1 MARTRIRWR
10 WTAWV
15 AVALLGAGTAVAGKP
30 GGGNPP
36 PSGPPAI
43 AYYEGNSLKT
53 MAADGSG
60 QATVI
65 LDAAYS
71 LNASCCWSPDGA
83 QIAFQG
89 YVDGTGLYV
98 VNRDGT
104 GVVKLYSDFATDPAW
119 SPSTD
124 PSVPSKIAFKAV
136 RTDGSQGPDIWLVN
150 PDGTMRQN
158 LTSTV
163 NRTESYPTWSP
174 DGRRLAVRFN
184 DAVDGVVTEAGLEIY
199 DLAFDSG
206 GVASIVSVETVVLD
220 TANPSGVGFLWMEWS
235 RGGDRIAYADRD
247 ESTGRY
253 DLWVLAL
260 SDPDHPIRVTQ
271 TSNADEREPSWTP
284 DDKALVFERFGYRGF
299 KGSQGLVQVDLATG
313 QVTSLSAANGRFPN
327 RAR

>member
-1 MARTRIRWR
+1 MVRTCIRWR

-15 AVALLGAGTAVAGKP
+15 AVAALGAGTAVAGKP
-30 GGGNPP
+30 GGGSPP

-60 QATVI
+60 QTTVI
-65 LDAAYS
+65 LDAAYA

-104 GVVKLYSDFATDPAW
+104 GIVKLCSDFATDPAW
-119 SPSTD
+119 SPPTD
-124 PSVPSKIAFKAV
+124 PAVPEKVAYKA
-136 RTDGSQGPDIWLVN
+136 GADIWLVN
-150 PDGTMRQN
+150 PDGTVRQN
-158 LTSTV
+158 LTSPAT
-163 NRTESYPTWSP
+163 RTESYPTWSP

-184 DAVDGVVTEAGLEIY
+184 DAVGGVVTEAGLEIY
-199 DLAFDSG
+199 DLAFDSAG
-206 GVASIVSVETVVLD
+206 AAYIVSVQTVVRD

-235 RGGDRIAYADRD
+235 RGGDRIAYADYD

-253 DLWVLAL
+253 DLWVMKL

-284 DDKALVFERFGYRGF
+284 DDKALVFERFGYKGF
-299 KGSQGLVQVDLATG
+299 RGSQGLVQMDLATG
-313 QVTSLSAANGRFPN
+313 QVTSLNAANGRFPN